1 MSLFIAETVDFR
13 LDRRAVTRAGRADLT
28 AVHRRERHIIAQ
40 KLVQFRVRPGR
51 PTRELVDVQLARHK
65 RKRTRIFVAG
75 LNFETR
81 IIDRSP
87 VQTRR
92 SAGFEAQEL
101 NPDLFDRVAD
111 RVRRR
116 LAHST
121 AGRQLRSEVQDAAHK
136 RSASQHDRLGAVKR
150 IAVDADADDLERV
163 GAVFVRAG
171 RRRLDFQRDDSFL
184 PEREIRRF
192 FDDALDLVLI
202 KPLVRLRSRAAHR
215 RALANVQH
223 SELQAG
229 RVDRPP
235 HRSAER
241 VDFPNDVSLADA
253 ADRRIA
259 THLRD
264 RVEVPRQERRFRA
277 HSRRRQRRFRPGVSG
292 ADDDHVEIVK
302 RRVRVRV
309 RHIRHLP
316 AFAIFSILTFI
327 RIESERSEPL
337 EPLVGAETPE
347 KEKTTRRS
355 KRRAVFVVAVVNK
368 DSRERRPLRS
378 TSRRAERS
386 KAVLRLA
393 AAKRTRRRFRRRPRR
408 TSRFAFGRRVSA

>member
-1 MSLFIAETVDFR
+1 MPGEKEPAHPLRFERLTQLARRRVIVLDGVSVTHNLRVFKTFDHSDHLVLNRARKTRRQTVNINFVRRSTLRLKKELVSLFVAETVDFR

-51 PTRELVDVQLARHK
+51 PTRELFDVQFPRHK
-65 RKRTRIFVAG
+65 RKRTRVFVAG

-92 SAGFEAQEL
+92 SAGFEAQQL

-111 RVRRR
+111 RVRGR

-150 IAVDADADDLERV
+150 IAVDADADDLKRV

-171 RRRLDFQRDDSFL
+171 RRRLDFQRDDPL
-184 PEREIRRF
+184 LTEREIRRF
-192 FDDALDLVLI
+192 LDDALDLVLI

-223 SELQAG
+223 SELEAG
-229 RVDRPP
+229 RVDRSP

-264 RVEVPRQERRFRA
+264 RVEVSRQKSRFRA

-302 RRVRVRV
+302 RRVRVRY
-309 RHIRHLP
+309 IRHLP
-316 AFAIFSILTFI
+316 AFAIFLF
-327 RIESERSEPL
+327 
-337 EPLVGAETPE
+337 
-347 KEKTTRRS
+347 
-355 KRRAVFVVAVVNK
+355 
-368 DSRERRPLRS
+368 
-378 TSRRAERS
+378 
-386 KAVLRLA
+386 
-393 AAKRTRRRFRRRPRR
+393 
-408 TSRFAFGRRVSA
+408 